1 MKGVIF
7 ELPFLK
13 RSQNYRFTPREK
25 ILRILNFQ
33 FSEFH
38 CPYGFKQL
46 KSAAL
51 IAENRRLT

>member
-25 ILRILNFQ
+25 ILIILNFQ

-38 CPYGFKQL
+38 CPYGFKPL
-46 KSAAL
+46 ESAAL
-51 IAENRRLT
+51 IAEIED